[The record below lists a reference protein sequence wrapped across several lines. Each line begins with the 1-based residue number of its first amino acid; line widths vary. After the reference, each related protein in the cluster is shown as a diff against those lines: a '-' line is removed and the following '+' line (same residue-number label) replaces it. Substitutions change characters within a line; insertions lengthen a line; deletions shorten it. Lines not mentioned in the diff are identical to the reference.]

1 MSPPPSTNVELVK
14 AAALDP
20 VSPAIDG
27 PSRFP
32 LKLDH
37 SLRHTEKAERA
48 VKASQSRRAPS
59 PGGAVQMNRN
69 LLRRPRKSN
78 PVQRGR
84 HDHPITSP
92 IITATQI
99 GTAQSSTSIRVSTTA
114 GLLINSIKSA

>member
-48 VKASQSRRAPS
+48 VNASQSRRAPS